1 MKKAIIGVGL
11 LICGTIGVSTQ
22 RIIDTIF
29 AANGW
34 QISHSGINL
43 LYGISLAALVVGALL
58 CILSLRNNNDR

>member
-1 MKKAIIGVGL
+1 MKNAIIGVGL

-29 AANGW
+29 TANGW

-43 LYGISLAALVVGALL
+43 LYGISLAALVVGVIL
-58 CILSLRNNNDR
+58 CILSLRTNND

>member
-29 AANGW
+29 TANGW

-43 LYGISLAALVVGALL
+43 LYGISLAALVVG
-58 CILSLRNNNDR
+58 CILSLRNNND

>member
-1 MKKAIIGVGL
+1 MKKAIIGIGL

-43 LYGISLAALVVGALL
+43 L
-58 CILSLRNNNDR
+58 

>member
-29 AANGW
+29 TANGW
-34 QISHSGINL
+34 QISHSGIHL
-43 LYGISLAALVVGALL
+43 LYGISLAALVVGVIL
-58 CILSLRNNNDR
+58 CILSLRNNND

>member
-1 MKKAIIGVGL
+1 MKKAIVGVGL

-29 AANGW
+29 TANDW

-43 LYGISLAALVVGALL
+43 LYGISLAGLAVGAVL
-58 CILSLRNNNDR
+58 CILALKSSDD

>member
-43 LYGISLAALVVGALL
+43 LFGISLAVLVVGAVL
-58 CILSLRNNNDR
+58 CILALKGKND

>member
-29 AANGW
+29 TANGW
-34 QISHSGINL
+34 QISHSGVNL
-43 LYGISLAALVVGALL
+43 LYGISLTALIVGVIL
-58 CILSLRNNNDR
+58 CILSLKNTND

>member
-11 LICGTIGVSTQ
+11 LICGTIGASTQ

-29 AANGW
+29 TANGW

-58 CILSLRNNNDR
+58 CILSLKDNND

>member
-29 AANGW
+29 TANGW
-34 QISHSGINL
+34 QISQSGINL
-43 LYGISLAALVVGALL
+43 LYGISLAALVVGVIL
-58 CILSLRNNNDR
+58 CILSLRTNND